1 MSDIGIDLP
10 IWVIPVLYGAIY
22 WPVTLFFGSLSLYV
36 GVTRLHGIRRIAF
49 IVIALPLLAVACLGI
64 YYALAG
70 Y

>member
-10 IWVIPVLYGAIY
+10 IWIIPVLYGALY
-22 WPVTLFFGSLSLYV
+22 WPVTLFFGSLCLYV
-36 GVTRLHGIRRIAF
+36 AVARLRGIRRIAF

-64 YYALAG
+64 HYAVAG

>member
-1 MSDIGIDLP
+1 MSDISIDLP

-36 GVTRLHGIRRIAF
+36 GLTRLHGIRRIAF
-49 IVIALPLLAVACLGI
+49 ILIALPLIAVACLGI
-64 YYALAG
+64 YYAVAG